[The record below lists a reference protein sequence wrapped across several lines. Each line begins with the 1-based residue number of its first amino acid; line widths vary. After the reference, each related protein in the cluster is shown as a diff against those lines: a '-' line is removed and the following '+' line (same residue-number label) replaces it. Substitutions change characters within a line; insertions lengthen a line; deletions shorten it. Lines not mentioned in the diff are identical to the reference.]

1 MLPNSSHGGFGKT
14 VGIIIYLEMRF
25 WFAVEIRSRVEI
37 KASHGKL
44 SLSLSDNFKTLLL
57 LLMMLLLK
65 LMMIKRNELAPDFW
79 RVESS
84 SFLIFRFLPFF
95 AEKGAKRHK
104 RASCKKKF
112 FGPTIIFRLYYE
124 SCVRRTAGPVWPKVG
139 IKIAQCFQKYPEQF
153 FLKSSVFKLFQ
164 KSPNIL
170 LLL

>member
-57 LLMMLLLK
+57 LMMMLL
-65 LMMIKRNELAPDFW
+65 LMMIKRNKLAPDFW

-112 FGPTIIFRLYYE
+112 FGPTIIFRLNYE